1 MVEDY
6 VRFACDDR
14 HLTEQL
20 KRLRHE
26 LADAMSRLPAGR
38 CLAARETQA
47 DVGTTLTTPSESRRA
62 NAAAVAAAGFLR
74 LEESLRTLEEF
85 GKLIDAEMAARLEQ
99 LRYRVYTLHRAVE
112 LTRRSVER
120 LAGVRLYVLLDGRS
134 SAEELKRLAQSLV
147 AAGADAIQLRDKTL
161 ADRELLE
168 RARLLREATAGGPTL
183 FIVND
188 RADVAR
194 LARADGVHVG
204 QEELSVKDARTIVGP
219 DALVGVSTHSIEQ
232 ARQAVLDGA
241 NYIGVGPVFPSE
253 TKRFEKFPG
262 LDLLRAVAAEIRLPA
277 FAIGGINAANVGE
290 VMATGVDRV
299 AVGSAVAAADD
310 PAAAAAELRTLLRKK
325 KPQID
330 AS

>member
-1 MVEDY
+1 M
-6 VRFACDDR
+6 
-14 HLTEQL
+14 
-20 KRLRHE
+20 
-26 LADAMSRLPAGR
+26 
-38 CLAARETQA
+38 
-47 DVGTTLTTPSESRRA
+47 TTPAESRRA
-62 NAAAVAAAGFLR
+62 DAAAVATAGFLR
-74 LEESLRTLEEF
+74 LEEALRTLEEF

-99 LRYRVYTLHRAVE
+99 LRYRAYTLHRAVDF
-112 LTRRSVER
+112 TRRSGQR
-120 LAGVRLYVLLDGRS
+120 LAGVRLYVLVDGRA
-134 SAEELKRLAQSLV
+134 SAEELKSLARSLV
-147 AAGADAIQLRDKTL
+147 AAGVDAIQLRDKTL
-161 ADRELLE
+161 ADRELLQ

-183 FIVND
+183 LIVND

-253 TKRFEKFPG
+253 TKQFAVFPG

-277 FAIGGINAANVGE
+277 FAIGGINSANIGE

-310 PAAAAAELRTLLRKK
+310 PAAAAGELRKVLLAGRG
-325 KPQID
+325 
-330 AS
+330 